1 MGVKGDNVLLAGV
14 HEGTES
20 PKNVAKAAKRTFAA
34 GLDLLT
40 LKQSKPPAE
49 HKNQAKQAKRCFA
62 TPPDL
67 LPLKQ
72 QNAASQFVRNNSAGW
87 SACRAYKGTLY
98 RAERPLS
105 KNSPPDCF
113 LIHPLAELFVFV
125 SLFL

>member
-1 MGVKGDNVLLAGV
+1 MGVKRDNVPFAGV

-62 TPPDL
+62 TTPDL

-72 QNAASQFVRNNSAGW
+72 QNVTALKSERRQS
-87 SACRAYKGTLY
+87 S
-98 RAERPLS
+98 RAE
-105 KNSPPDCF
+105 
-113 LIHPLAELFVFV
+113 
-125 SLFL
+125 